1 MNLTRHNPWSL
12 FDQLQRELNMP
23 MSKFDTEE
31 NGNVATANWAPAVDI
46 KEDDKA
52 FTLLADVPGVDPD
65 EIEVTM
71 DKGVLTIKGK
81 RQSEKET
88 EEENYKRVE
97 RQYGVFYRRFTLPDS
112 ANADNIEAHSEHGVL
127 KITIPKQEVAQSRR
141 ISVKK
146 QDAVTNLQ

>member
-1 MNLTRHNPWSL
+1 MSLTRYNPWSV

-23 MSKFDTEE
+23 MTKFDTED
-31 NGNVATANWAPAVDI
+31 NGNIATANWAPAVDI

-52 FTLLADVPGVDPD
+52 FTLLADIPGVDPE

-71 DKGVLTIKGK
+71 DKGVLTVKGERK
-81 RQSEKET
+81 SEKKT
-88 EEENYKRVE
+88 DEENYKRVE

-112 ANADNIEAHSEHGVL
+112 ANADEIEAHSEHGVL

-141 ISVKK
+141 ITVNK
-146 QDAVTNLQ
+146 

>member
-1 MNLTRHNPWSL
+1 MSLTRHNPWSL

-23 MSKFDTEE
+23 MNKFDTDE
-31 NGNVATANWAPAVDI
+31 NGNIATANWAPAVDI

-52 FTLLADVPGVDPD
+52 FTLLADIPGVDPD
-65 EIEVTM
+65 DIEVTM
-71 DKGVLTIKGK
+71 DKGVLTIRGE
-81 RQSEKET
+81 RQSEKKT

-112 ANADNIEAHSEHGVL
+112 ADADGIDAHSEHGVL

-146 QDAVTNLQ
+146 

>member
-1 MNLTRHNPWSL
+1 MSLTRYNPWSV

-23 MSKFDTEE
+23 MTKFDTED
-31 NGNVATANWAPAVDI
+31 NGNIATANWAPAVDI

-52 FTLLADVPGVDPD
+52 FTLLADIPGVDPD
-65 EIEVTM
+65 VIEVTM
-71 DKGVLTIKGK
+71 DKGVLTIKGE
-81 RQSEKET
+81 RQSEKKT

-112 ANADNIEAHSEHGVL
+112 ANAEAIEAQSEHGVL

-141 ISVKK
+141 ITVNK
-146 QDAVTNLQ
+146 

>member
-1 MNLTRHNPWSL
+1 MSLTRHNPWSV

-23 MSKFDTEE
+23 MTRFDTED
-31 NGNVATANWAPAVDI
+31 NGNIATANWAPAVDI
-46 KEDDKA
+46 KEDEKA
-52 FTLLADVPGVDPD
+52 FTLLADIPGVDPD

-71 DKGVLTIKGK
+71 DKGVLTIKGE
-81 RQSEKET
+81 RQSEKKT
-88 EEENYKRVE
+88 EAENYKRVE

-112 ANADNIEAHSEHGVL
+112 ANAEAIEAHSGHGVL

-146 QDAVTNLQ
+146 

>member
-1 MNLTRHNPWSL
+1 MSLTRYNPWSV

-23 MSKFDTEE
+23 MTKFDTED
-31 NGNVATANWAPAVDI
+31 NGNIATANWAPAVDI

-52 FTLLADVPGVDPD
+52 FTLLADIPGVDPD

-71 DKGVLTIKGK
+71 DKGVLTIKGE
-81 RQSEKET
+81 RQSEKKT

-112 ANADNIEAHSEHGVL
+112 ANAEAIEAQSEHGVL

-141 ISVKK
+141 ITVNK
-146 QDAVTNLQ
+146 

>member
-1 MNLTRHNPWSL
+1 MSLTRYNPWSV

-23 MSKFDTEE
+23 MNKFDTDE
-31 NGNVATANWAPAVDI
+31 NGSIATANWAPAVDI

-52 FTLLADVPGVDPD
+52 FSLLADIPGVDPD
-65 EIEVTM
+65 EIEITM
-71 DKGVLTIKGK
+71 DKGVLTIKGE
-81 RQSEKET
+81 RQSEKKT

-112 ANADNIEAHSEHGVL
+112 ADADAIEAHSEHGVL

-141 ISVKK
+141 ISVK
-146 QDAVTNLQ
+146 N

>member
-1 MNLTRHNPWSL
+1 MSLTRHNPWSL

-23 MSKFDTEE
+23 MNRLDTDE
-31 NGNVATANWAPAVDI
+31 NGNIATANWAPAVDI

-52 FTLLADVPGVDPD
+52 FTLLADIPGVDPD

-71 DKGVLTIKGK
+71 DKGVLTIKGE
-81 RQSEKET
+81 RQSEKKT

-112 ANADNIEAHSEHGVL
+112 ANADAIEAHSEHGVL

-146 QDAVTNLQ
+146 

>member
-71 DKGVLTIKGK
+71 DKGVLTIKGE
-81 RQSEKET
+81 RQSEKKT

-97 RQYGVFYRRFTLPDS
+97 RQYGIFYRRFTLPDS
-112 ANADNIEAHSEHGVL
+112 ADADGIEAHSEHGVL

-141 ISVKK
+141 ISVK
-146 QDAVTNLQ
+146 Q

>member
-1 MNLTRHNPWSL
+1 MSLTRHNPWSV

-23 MSKFDTEE
+23 MTKFDTED
-31 NGNVATANWAPAVDI
+31 NGNIATANWAPAVDI

-52 FTLLADVPGVDPD
+52 FTLLADIPGVDPD

-71 DKGVLTIKGK
+71 DKGVLTIKGE
-81 RQSEKET
+81 RQSEKKT

-112 ANADNIEAHSEHGVL
+112 ANAEAIEAQSEHGVL
-127 KITIPKQEVAQSRR
+127 KITMPTQDVPHSRR

-146 QDAVTNLQ
+146 

>member
-1 MNLTRHNPWSL
+1 MSLTRYNPWSL

-23 MSKFDTEE
+23 LNKFDTDE
-31 NGNVATANWAPAVDI
+31 NGNIATANWAPAVDI
-46 KEDDKA
+46 KEDDTA
-52 FTLLADVPGVDPD
+52 FTLLADIPGVDPD
-65 EIEVTM
+65 DIEVTM
-71 DKGVLTIKGK
+71 DKGVLTVKGERK
-81 RQSEKET
+81 SEKKT

-112 ANADNIEAHSEHGVL
+112 ANAEGIEAHSEHGVL

-146 QDAVTNLQ
+146 

>member
-1 MNLTRHNPWSL
+1 MSLTRYNPWSV

-23 MSKFDTEE
+23 MNKFDTDE
-31 NGNVATANWAPAVDI
+31 NGNIATANWAPAVDI

-52 FTLLADVPGVDPD
+52 FTLLADIPGVDPD

-71 DKGVLTIKGK
+71 DKGVLTVKGE
-81 RQSEKET
+81 RQSEKKT
-88 EEENYKRVE
+88 DEENYKRVE

-112 ANADNIEAHSEHGVL
+112 ANAEEIEAHSEHGVL

-146 QDAVTNLQ
+146 

>member
-1 MNLTRHNPWSL
+1 MNLTRYNPWSL

-23 MSKFDTEE
+23 INRFDTDE

-52 FTLLADVPGVDPD
+52 FTLLADIPGVDPED
-65 EIEVTM
+65 IDVTM
-71 DKGVLTIKGK
+71 EKGVLTIRGERK
-81 RQSEKET
+81 SETST

-112 ANADNIEAHSEHGVL
+112 ANAEDIEAKSEHGVL

-141 ISVKK
+141 ISVKH
-146 QDAVTNLQ
+146 

>member
-1 MNLTRHNPWSL
+1 MNLTRHNPWSV

-23 MSKFDTEE
+23 MNKFDTDE
-31 NGNVATANWAPAVDI
+31 NGSIATANWAPAVDI

-52 FTLLADVPGVDPD
+52 FTLLADIPGVDPD
-65 EIEVTM
+65 EIEITM
-71 DKGVLTIKGK
+71 DKGVLTIKGE
-81 RQSEKET
+81 RQSEKKT

-112 ANADNIEAHSEHGVL
+112 ADADAIEAHSEHGVL

-146 QDAVTNLQ
+146 

>member
-52 FTLLADVPGVDPD
+52 FTLLADIPGVDPD

-71 DKGVLTIKGK
+71 DKGVLTIKGE

-97 RQYGVFYRRFTLPDS
+97 RQYGVFYRRFSLPDS
-112 ANADNIEAHSEHGVL
+112 ANADGIEAHSEHGVL

-146 QDAVTNLQ
+146 QDAVTSLQ

>member
-1 MNLTRHNPWSL
+1 MSLTRYNPWSL

-23 MSKFDTEE
+23 LNKFDTDE
-31 NGNVATANWAPAVDI
+31 NGNIATANWAPAVDI
-46 KEDDKA
+46 KEDDTA
-52 FTLLADVPGVDPD
+52 FTLLADIPGVDPD
-65 EIEVTM
+65 DIEVTM
-71 DKGVLTIKGK
+71 DKGVLTVKGERK
-81 RQSEKET
+81 SEKKT

-112 ANADNIEAHSEHGVL
+112 ANAEGIEAQSEHGVL

-146 QDAVTNLQ
+146 

>member
-1 MNLTRHNPWSL
+1 MSLTRYNPWSV

-23 MSKFDTEE
+23 MTKFDTED
-31 NGNVATANWAPAVDI
+31 NGNIATANWAPAVDI

-52 FTLLADVPGVDPD
+52 FTLLADIPGVDPED
-65 EIEVTM
+65 IEVTM
-71 DKGVLTIKGK
+71 DKGVLTIKGE
-81 RQSEKET
+81 RQSEKKT

-112 ANADNIEAHSEHGVL
+112 ANAEAIEAQSEHGVL

-146 QDAVTNLQ
+146 

>member
-1 MNLTRHNPWSL
+1 MNLTRRNPWSL

-23 MSKFDTEE
+23 MTKFDTED
-31 NGNVATANWAPAVDI
+31 NGNIATANWAPAVDI

-52 FTLLADVPGVDPD
+52 FTLLADIPGVDP
-65 EIEVTM
+65 EAIEVTM
-71 DKGVLTIKGK
+71 DKGVLTIKGE
-81 RQSEKET
+81 RQSEKKT

-97 RQYGVFYRRFTLPDS
+97 RQYGVFYRRFSLPDS
-112 ANADNIEAHSEHGVL
+112 ANADAIEAHSEHGVL

-146 QDAVTNLQ
+146 

>member
-1 MNLTRHNPWSL
+1 MSLTRYNPWSV

-23 MSKFDTEE
+23 MTKFDTED
-31 NGNVATANWAPAVDI
+31 NGNIATANWAPAVDI

-52 FTLLADVPGVDPD
+52 FTLLADIPGVDPD

-71 DKGVLTIKGK
+71 DKGVLTIKGERK
-81 RQSEKET
+81 SEKKT

-112 ANADNIEAHSEHGVL
+112 ANADEIEAHSEHGVL

-146 QDAVTNLQ
+146 

>member
-1 MNLTRHNPWSL
+1 MNLTRHNPWNL

-52 FTLLADVPGVDPD
+52 FTLLADIPGVDPD
-65 EIEVTM
+65 NIEITM
-71 DKGVLTIKGK
+71 DKGVLTIKGE
-81 RQSEKET
+81 RQSEKKT

-97 RQYGVFYRRFTLPDS
+97 RQYGVFYRRFSLPDS
-112 ANADNIEAHSEHGVL
+112 ANADTIEAHSEHGVL

-146 QDAVTNLQ
+146 

>member
-1 MNLTRHNPWSL
+1 MAILPLPT
-12 FDQLQRELNMP
+12 
-23 MSKFDTEE
+23 
-31 NGNVATANWAPAVDI
+31 GAPAVDI

-52 FTLLADVPGVDPD
+52 FTLLADIPGVDPD

-71 DKGVLTIKGK
+71 DKGVLTIKGE
-81 RQSEKET
+81 RQSEKKT

-97 RQYGVFYRRFTLPDS
+97 RQYGMFYRRFSLPDS
-112 ANADNIEAHSEHGVL
+112 ANADAIEAHSEHGVL

-146 QDAVTNLQ
+146 